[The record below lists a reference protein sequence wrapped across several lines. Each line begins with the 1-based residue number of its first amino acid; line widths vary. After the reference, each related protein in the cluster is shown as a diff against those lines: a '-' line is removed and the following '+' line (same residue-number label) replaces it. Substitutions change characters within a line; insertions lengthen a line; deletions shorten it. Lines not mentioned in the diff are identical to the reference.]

1 MARGLSKN
9 SGILVDYVPTDNNDL
24 VRHYEPYVTRL
35 VTRYN
40 RVSTNFKDLLQ
51 HVWLKIFEAKLIEKY
66 HRAGGTLPKTMTAPQ
81 ACAYLQMNFPAFKT
95 AIWRFKIGD
104 DRVADAMRA
113 PSKIIKL
120 VFERDRGICWRCGKD
135 MDRLQKNLV
144 VLKKKEATKT
154 DGVAEFQQLLVYFG
168 DETVKVSLKPK
179 ESKWKAIR
187 QQMKDR
193 FGISIRH
200 RVFWIAERVPGQF
213 QASVDNYRTT
223 CLCCVHMMNPPE
235 SRVRRKSTGALRPIE
250 GGYTSQ
256 KAVYLS
262 KDIEQFKAYREDPE
276 REKRCKKQTT
286 VMVPFVSKNGP
297 IFKLYLARSVH
308 NIYANWC
315 RTRSRRYKEEYHGN
329 NEDGTSWDSFLE
341 DSRCRPD
348 DMVDLYHTSKLI
360 ASGEEDIRDVDFSD
374 KDTDKTQEKIL
385 SLLADGYTLPEVV
398 QKLSLPQ
405 SLLHLLTA

>member
-9 SGILVDYVPTDNNDL
+9 RGVVIDDYVPTDNNDL

-35 VTRYN
+35 TTRYN

-51 HVWLKIFEAKLIEKY
+51 HVWLKIFEARLIEKY
-66 HRAGGTLPKTMTAPQ
+66 HRAGGTLPKTLTAPQ
-81 ACAYLQMNFPAFKT
+81 ACAYLQMNFSAFKF
-95 AIWRFKIGD
+95 AIWRFKVGD
-104 DRVADAMRA
+104 DRIADSFRV
-113 PSKIIKL
+113 SKTISGA

-144 VLKKKEATKT
+144 ALKKKETVE
-154 DGVAEFQQLLVYFG
+154 VAEFQQLLVDFG
-168 DETVKVSLKPK
+168 DETIMVTLKPK

-193 FGISIRH
+193 FGISSRH
-200 RVFWIAERVPGQF
+200 RIFWIAERVPGQF
-213 QASVDNYRTT
+213 QASIDNYRTT

-235 SRVRRKSTGALRPIE
+235 TRVRRKSTWAPLPIE

-256 KAVYLS
+256 KAVFLS
-262 KDIEQFKAYREDPE
+262 VDIERFKAYRDEPE
-276 REKRCKKQTT
+276 RVNRIKKQTA
-286 VMVPFVSKNGP
+286 MVPFVTQNRP

-329 NEDGTSWDSFLE
+329 NEDGSSWDSFLE

-348 DMVDLYHTSKLI
+348 DMVDLYHTSKLL
-360 ASGEEDIRDVDFSD
+360 ASGEEDIRDVDFTD
-374 KDTDKTQEKIL
+374 KDIDKTQGKIL
-385 SLLADGYTLPEVV
+385 ALLADGYTLPEVV

-405 SLLHLLTA
+405 SLIHILTA